1 MTQTP
6 PAPESAPAPAMRRPR
21 AAVLGGVC
29 AGLADHLGVPVG
41 RMRLLAIVL
50 TFLGGAGA
58 LLYLWL
64 WALTPLEIP
73 AGGGAAVHRSF
84 PAGGGVAVHRSFPA
98 APVLLG
104 LAGVS
109 ALASLVIAVGEP
121 GADPAVEVLLTMA
134 FAGGAVTWSL
144 LFDRHDPRRSDRY
157 GFQVRTA
164 SAALLLLTAVLLLL
178 TDPRAQ
184 TAVLS
189 VVMIIAGIGVLVAPH
204 VVRLWTELLAER
216 STRFRQEGRA
226 EVAAHLHDSVLQTL
240 ALIQNRAGASS
251 EIARIARAQERELR
265 DWLFAGTTPSDADFA
280 AELREAASE
289 LELEHPVRFEV
300 VTVGDFTD
308 RSFPAVLAAAREAM
322 LNAARHV
329 GGDVSV
335 YVELSASAI
344 DVFVRDRGAGF
355 DVSSVPD
362 GRLGVRESIVGR
374 MARHGGRASVVS
386 SDSGTEVR
394 LHLPLGGAQSA
405 AGPPAVQV
413 AAPPA
418 AQVPQPVPAHHV
430 AGGAQQVP
438 AHPAA
443 VQPAASILPAN
454 QPTPGGSA

>member
-1 MTQTP
+1 
-6 PAPESAPAPAMRRPR
+6 MRRPR
-21 AAVLGGVC
+21 TAVLGGVC
-29 AGLADHLGVPVG
+29 AGLADHLGAPVG
-41 RMRLLAIVL
+41 RMRLIAIVL
-50 TFLGGAGA
+50 TFVGGAGA

-64 WALTPLEIP
+64 WALTPLEK
-73 AGGGAAVHRSF
+73 AADGGEPVR
-84 PAGGGVAVHRSFPA
+84 RSFPA

-109 ALASLVIAVGEP
+109 ALAALAIAVRDS
-121 GADPAVEVLLTMA
+121 GADPAVEVLLTIA

-157 GFQVRTA
+157 GFHVRTA
-164 SAALLLLTAVLLLL
+164 AAALMLLSAVLLLL

-189 VVMIIAGIGVLVAPH
+189 VVMIIAGFGVLVAPQ
-204 VVRLWTELLAER
+204 VVRLWTELMAER
-216 STRFRQEGRA
+216 STRFRQESRA

-265 DWLFAGTTPSDADFA
+265 DWLFAGTAPSDADFA

-322 LNAARHV
+322 LNAARHA

-335 YVELSASAI
+335 YVELSAAAI
-344 DVFVRDRGAGF
+344 DVFVRDRGTGF
-355 DVSSVPD
+355 DVSSVAD

-374 MARHGGRASVVS
+374 MTRHGGRASVVS
-386 SDSGTEVR
+386 GEAGTEVR
-394 LHLPLGGAQSA
+394 LHLQLGGT
-405 AGPPAVQV
+405 
-413 AAPPA
+413 
-418 AQVPQPVPAHHV
+418 QPVATQPV
-430 AGGAQQVP
+430 AGGAQQAP
-438 AHPAA
+438 AQPIAGVAQQAPAQTSAGHPAA
-443 VQPAASILPAN
+443 QPAASILPAN
-454 QPTPGGSA
+454 NSAPGGPA

>member
-1 MTQTP
+1 
-6 PAPESAPAPAMRRPR
+6 MRRPR

-29 AGLADHLGVPVG
+29 AGLAEHLGAPVG
-41 RMRLLAIVL
+41 RMRLLATVL

-58 LLYLWL
+58 LLYLWM
-64 WALTPLEIP
+64 WALTPLEKP
-73 AGGGAAVHRSF
+73 ADGAA
-84 PAGGGVAVHRSFPA
+84 AVQRSFPA

-104 LAGVS
+104 LAGLS
-109 ALASLVIAVGEP
+109 ALAALAIAVRDA
-121 GADPAVEVLLTMA
+121 GADPAVEVLLTIV
-134 FAGGAVTWSL
+134 FAGGAVIWSL

-164 SAALLLLTAVLLLL
+164 AAVLMLLTAVLLLL

-189 VVMIIAGIGVLVAPH
+189 VVMIIAGVGVLVAPQ
-204 VVRLWTELLAER
+204 VVRLWTELMAER
-216 STRFRQEGRA
+216 STRFRQESRA

-280 AELREAASE
+280 AELREAAAE

-308 RSFPAVLAAAREAM
+308 RSFAAVLAAAREAM

-335 YVELSASAI
+335 YAELSASAL

-355 DVSSVPD
+355 SVAAVSD

-374 MARHGGRASVVS
+374 MARHGGRATVVS
-386 SDSGTEVR
+386 GAGGTEVR
-394 LHLPLGGAQSA
+394 LHLPLGGAQ
-405 AGPPAVQV
+405 
-413 AAPPA
+413 
-418 AQVPQPVPAHHV
+418 
-430 AGGAQQVP
+430 QVP
-438 AHPAA
+438 AHPGVAQPPGG
-443 VQPAASILPAN
+443 QPAPPAPFAGQPADDVLPTHHPA
-454 QPTPGGSA
+454 PGGAA